1 MLDSCCT
8 NSSANGMHPESDADS
23 ETLIA
28 LTLLMTETKQLTS
41 AAMNGFKEEKRY
53 ARSTINALD
62 NTICKALEEVDDTVT
77 HVKATVS
84 QERKETLDVIK
95 SVSDVWIDGMAT
107 ISRRLDTQEQSL
119 KQMVNG
125 LAKISSWM
133 EGQLMEDENDF
144 LPRKFLYYNI
154 DRLH

>member
-1 MLDSCCT
+1 MLKLRC
-8 NSSANGMHPESDADS
+8 
-23 ETLIA
+23 L
-28 LTLLMTETKQLTS
+28 K
-41 AAMNGFKEEKRY
+41 KEK
-53 ARSTINALD
+53 
-62 NTICKALEEVDDTVT
+62 
-77 HVKATVS
+77 
-84 QERKETLDVIK
+84 TLDVIK

-133 EGQLMEDENDF
+133 EGQLLEDENDF

>member
-1 MLDSCCT
+1 MLKLRC
-8 NSSANGMHPESDADS
+8 
-23 ETLIA
+23 L
-28 LTLLMTETKQLTS
+28 K
-41 AAMNGFKEEKRY
+41 KEK
-53 ARSTINALD
+53 
-62 NTICKALEEVDDTVT
+62 
-77 HVKATVS
+77 
-84 QERKETLDVIK
+84 TLDVIK

-125 LAKISSWM
+125 LANISSWM
-133 EGQLMEDENDF
+133 EGQLLEDENDF